1 MIKNHDLLSWF
12 FLCLSQKIHK
22 NPHTMEY
29 KIVTVREKVKVDAK
43 PRVTTNAKRQTTRQ
57 YSGEKQIINQILFK
71 SINLIP
77 KN

>member
-1 MIKNHDLLSWF
+1 
-12 FLCLSQKIHK
+12 
-22 NPHTMEY
+22 MEY